1 VIISDALTGVAASVT
16 PLGERGDERS
26 VERSVERGVERDP
39 AIMAPMIVPSG
50 SCA

>member
-1 VIISDALTGVAASVT
+1 VIISDALTGVAAPVT

-26 VERSVERGVERDP
+26 DERGVERGP